1 MTDPSPARDLAKK
14 AGRKALGPV
23 TDRLDL
29 LRRDMEHLFARQ
41 DELAA
46 AMEQATAATHRLEAY
61 FDRYRA
67 ELDASFDRY
76 RSEIDR
82 YGDELDAQIGSAATG
97 AQSIV
102 AELAPEGGPALA
114 GEELRERL
122 DHTLLHAEAIGRDT
136 RVALDRQ
143 IGELRNGTRLTQSLM
158 ERVLANSVPRAT
170 GDAQP
175 VLRDT
180 PASSAP
186 EGSQAPAAASFEHPV
201 PSFDLLYRGFEDRH
215 RGTPEMITERQGA
228 DYLAMIDALPHP
240 ELPVADLGC
249 GRGELV
255 RLLDEQGMAAIGI
268 DANHGQVADG
278 DDRLFVEDD
287 LFRWLDAQYDAS
299 HRAVV
304 AMHVVEHLPLDLQ
317 VRLVFEARRVVAEG
331 GLVVLETPNLYS
343 LSTAATNFWVD
354 PTHERPVHPLFLEFL
369 AEEAGFLTVELQ
381 PLHELAAEVEGAAD
395 APELAN
401 HLDRMLFGHGDI
413 ALVAWR

>member
-1 MTDPSPARDLAKK
+1 MTDPSSARDLAKK

-29 LRRDMEHLFARQ
+29 LRRDMELIFARQ

-46 AMEQATAATHRLEAY
+46 AMEQATTATHRLEAY

-67 ELDASFDRY
+67 ELDA
-76 RSEIDR
+76 EI
-82 YGDELDAQIGSAATG
+82 GNAAAG
-97 AQSIV
+97 AQAIV
-102 AELAPEGGPALA
+102 AELAPEGGPTHA
-114 GEELRERL
+114 GQELRERL
-122 DHTLLHAEAIGRDT
+122 EHTLHHAEAIGRDT

-158 ERVLANSVPRAT
+158 ERVLASSVPRPPDDDRPAL
-170 GDAQP
+170 GDVPAAVAPSPAQP
-175 VLRDT
+175 VALD
-180 PASSAP
+180 
-186 EGSQAPAAASFEHPV
+186 SFAHAV

-215 RGTPEMITERQGA
+215 RGTPEMITERQRS
-228 DYLAMIDALPHP
+228 DYLALIEALPHP
-240 ELPVADLGC
+240 DLPVADLGC

-255 RLLDEQGMAAIGI
+255 RLLDEHGMPAVGV

-278 DDRLFVEDD
+278 EDRLFVEDD
-287 LFRWLDAQYDAS
+287 LFRWLDTQDDSS

-343 LSTAATNFWVD
+343 LTTAATNFWVD

-369 AEEAGFLTVELQ
+369 AEEAGFAKIELQ
-381 PLHELAAEVEGAAD
+381 PLHAVEANVEGADD
-395 APELAN
+395 APDLAD

>member
-1 MTDPSPARDLAKK
+1 MTDTSSPRDLAKK

-23 TDRLDL
+23 TDRLDF
-29 LRRDMEHLFARQ
+29 LRRDIELIFARQ

-46 AMEQATAATHRLEAY
+46 AVEQAAAATHRLEAY

-67 ELDASFDRY
+67 ELDA
-76 RSEIDR
+76 E
-82 YGDELDAQIGSAATG
+82 IGSAATG
-97 AQSIV
+97 ARAIV
-102 AELAPEGGPALA
+102 AELSPEEGPSQA
-114 GEELRERL
+114 GKELRDRL
-122 DHTLLHAEAIGRDT
+122 DHTLLHAESIGRDT
-136 RVALDRQ
+136 RAVVDRQ

-158 ERVLANSVPRAT
+158 ERVLATSVARAT
-170 GDAQP
+170 GDD
-175 VLRDT
+175 R
-180 PASSAP
+180 PAL
-186 EGSQAPAAASFEHPV
+186 GDAPAPVTANSPQAQARASFDHPV

-215 RGTPEMITERQGA
+215 RGTPEMITERQRG
-228 DYLAMIDALPHP
+228 DYLALIQALPHP

-255 RLLDEQGMAAIGI
+255 RLLDEQGMAAVGI
-268 DANHGQVADG
+268 DANHSQVADG
-278 DDRLFVEDD
+278 EDRLFVEDD
-287 LFRWLDAQYDAS
+287 LFRWLDVQKDAS

-369 AEEAGFLTVELQ
+369 AEEAGFATVELL
-381 PLHELAAEVEGAAD
+381 PLHEVDANVDGAGD
-395 APELAN
+395 APELAS
-401 HLDRMLFGHGDI
+401 HLERMLFGHGDI
-413 ALVAWR
+413 ALVARR